1 MISNAWDIMKQI
13 VICIALLLLLAC
25 PSVIQAKSDGD
36 IFAKVVAPDSG
47 RLYRGDSTVV
57 SVYVYSRYP
66 ISSIDIDDKRL
77 RVAGCEVRKL
87 YARKRQSVTRINGQT
102 YYTVLGALYSVA
114 SDKKGKTHFP
124 QLSLTANLLVEQ
136 EDEGERR
143 ADPFFGPFDDFFRQP
158 SYKKVKRSIRTPLYK
173 MEVTDAPRKTMREL
187 QRSGKTII

>member
-1 MISNAWDIMKQI
+1 MKQI
-13 VICIALLLLLAC
+13 VTCFVLLLLLAC

-47 RLYRGDSTVV
+47 RLYKGDSTVV
-57 SVYVYSRYP
+57 SIYVYSRSP
-66 ISSIDIDDKRL
+66 ISSIDIEDKRL
-77 RVAGCEVRKL
+77 HIAGCEVRKL

-114 SDKKGKTHFP
+114 SDKKGKIHFP

-136 EDEGERR
+136 EDERERR
-143 ADPFFGPFDDFFRQP
+143 ADPLFGPFDDFFRQP
-158 SYKKVKRSIRTPLYK
+158 SYKKVRRSIRTPLYK
-173 MEVTDAPRKTMREL
+173 MEVVDAPRKTMREL